1 MVQSLFM
8 RIFRRT
14 HAGAAWILLSLWLS
28 PLLPAQSGSAA
39 VEFFE
44 TKVRPVLAENCFACH
59 TSTKLGGLE
68 MSSRDALIK
77 GGNSGPAIEPGHPER
92 SLLLKAVS
100 HTHERLKMPP
110 QGKLSEERIEDL
122 TAWIRAGAVWPDVPK
137 AQKGDGFQV
146 TEEQRRFWAFQPVR
160 KPEPPAVRAKAAK
173 TPIDRFILAKLEE
186 QALDPAPPAD
196 KRTLLRRAY
205 LDLIG
210 LPPTPDQVRSFLDDN
225 SPRAFAAVVDELL
238 ASPRYGER
246 WGRYWLDVAR
256 YSDDK
261 LNSTQMEPYPNAYR
275 YRDWVIKAF
284 NDDMPYDLF
293 VKAQIAGDFLEGG
306 KNPDLVSGLAFYGL
320 SPQFQDDRIDVTG
333 RGFLGLT
340 VQCAQCH
347 DHKFDPIPTEDYY
360 ALLGVFNSS
369 KIDEFPLADE
379 KVVAEY
385 EKRQKAIAH
394 ERKQLDSFLGTQTNQ
409 LAEVLAGNTASY
421 LEAVWN
427 VLGPRKRDM
436 GEVAR
441 EFFLDEETLDR
452 WVKYLGHSPRDQ
464 PLLDRF
470 DSFLTDDSPEK
481 LRPWAAEM
489 ETLVL
494 DVLREKRRIDKENE
508 IRLGGED
515 TVSKRDEVE
524 MLSLE
529 RDRHFLWR
537 DIGSGQAFEL
547 PVKFE
552 HGILYYSGEE
562 IDRFLPGVWRD
573 HADRLRAKIKQLE
586 DALPR
591 KYPFLHVV
599 HDKDEPKNEHV
610 HIRGSKDNLGA
621 EVPRRFLTI
630 LGGQPLRTGSGR
642 LDLAEAIASPS
653 NPLTARVMVNRIWL
667 QHFGRGLVNTPSNFG
682 QMGER
687 PSHPEL
693 LDYLAARFVESGW
706 SIKAMHRE
714 MMLSAAYAR
723 SSSGIE
729 KNEQVDSDNRL
740 LWRANRRRLDV
751 EALRDTLLN
760 VAGNLDLTPGG
771 EPSLVSDAAN
781 HRRTVYAYVS
791 RRKLDKSLGL
801 FDFPNPNQTS
811 PQRIDTNTPL
821 QGLFFLNS
829 EFVMRQ
835 AERLSDRL
843 LEETG
848 PDDAARIGRAYWLVY
863 GRAPTRQELAIGR
876 EYLKSEDAWPS
887 YTQALL
893 SSNEF
898 LYIQ

>member
-1 MVQSLFM
+1 VSGRLPS
-8 RIFRRT
+8 RINLAALWVFVAPWLVPALAAQT
-14 HAGAAWILLSLWLS
+14 GADAI
-28 PLLPAQSGSAA
+28 
-39 VEFFE
+39 EFFE

-68 MSSRDALIK
+68 MSSRNALIA

-92 SLLLKAVS
+92 SLLLKAVR

-110 QGKLSEERIEDL
+110 QGKLSDERIDDL
-122 TAWIRAGAVWPDVPK
+122 AVWIRDGAVWPDAPLNQ
-137 AQKGDGFQV
+137 AADDFQV
-146 TEEQRRFWAFQPVR
+146 TEEHRRFWAFQPVR
-160 KPEPPAVRAKAAK
+160 PPAPPKVRNRKRAN
-173 TPIDRFILAKLEE
+173 TPIDRYIVARLEE
-186 QALDPAPPAD
+186 KGLAQAPPAD

-205 LDLIG
+205 LDLTG
-210 LPPTPDQVRSFLDDN
+210 LPPTPEQVRAFIQDN
-225 SPRAFAAVVDELL
+225 SHNAFVRVVDKLL

-261 LNSTQMEPYPNAYR
+261 LNSTQMEPYPHAYR

-293 VKAQIAGDFLEGG
+293 VKAQIAGDFLEDG
-306 KNPDLVSGLAFYGL
+306 KNPNLVAGLAFYGL

-360 ALLGVFNSS
+360 ALLGVFNNS
-369 KIDEFPLADE
+369 KVDEFPLAGE
-379 KVVAEY
+379 KAVADY
-385 EKRQKAIAH
+385 KEKSKEIAF
-394 ERKQLDSFLGTQTNQ
+394 EQKQLKEFLGTQARQ
-409 LAEVLAGNTASY
+409 LAEVLAGNTAAY

-427 VLGPRKRDM
+427 VIGPRKRDVA
-436 GEVAR
+436 EVSH
-441 EFFLDEETLDR
+441 EYFLDEETLDR
-452 WVKYLGHSPRDQ
+452 WARYLGGSPRDH

-470 DSFLTDDSPEK
+470 DDFLTDASPGR
-481 LRPWAAEM
+481 LRPWATEM
-489 ETLVL
+489 EALVL
-494 DVLREKRRIDKENE
+494 DVLREKRKIDKENE

-515 TVSKRDEVE
+515 SARKANEVE

-537 DIGSGQAFEL
+537 DMGSAQAFDA
-547 PVKFE
+547 PVDFK
-552 HGILYYSGEE
+552 HGVLYYPGDE
-562 IDRFLPGVWRD
+562 IGRFLPGVWRD
-573 HADRLRAKIKQLE
+573 HADRLRTKIEKLE
-586 DALPR
+586 DVLPE
-591 KYPFLHVV
+591 KYPFLHVL

-630 LGGQPLRTGSGR
+630 LGARPFQKGSGR
-642 LDLAEAIASPS
+642 LELAESIASPE

-667 QHFGRGLVNTPSNFG
+667 NHFGRGLVNTPSNFG

-693 LDYLAARFVESGW
+693 LDYLAARFVEGGW
-706 SIKAMHRE
+706 SIKALHRE
-714 MMLSAAYAR
+714 IMLSATYAL
-723 SSSGIE
+723 SSTSV
-729 KNEQVDSDNRL
+729 KRNEEVDSDNRL

-751 EALRDTLLN
+751 ETLRDSLLK

-811 PQRIDTNTPL
+811 PQRIGTNTPL

-835 AERLSDRL
+835 AERLTDRL
-843 LEETG
+843 LDEAG
-848 PDDAARIGRAYWLVY
+848 QDDVARIRRAYSLVY
-863 GRAPTRQELAIGR
+863 GRAPTKDELAMGR
-876 EYLKSEDAWPS
+876 AYLKAEPNAWPS
-887 YTQALL
+887 YAQALL

>member
-1 MVQSLFM
+1 MNRNPAT
-8 RIFRRT
+8 RIRA
-14 HAGAAWILLSLWLS
+14 AGLSALLCLCLA
-28 PLLPAQSGSAA
+28 PAVLAQSGAEA

-44 TKVRPVLAENCFACH
+44 TRVRPVLAENCFACH
-59 TSTKLGGLE
+59 TSAKLGGLE
-68 MSSRDALIK
+68 MVSRDTLIK
-77 GGNSGPAIEPGHPER
+77 GGSSGPAIEPGHPER

-110 QGKLSEERIEDL
+110 EGKLSDDQLDDI
-122 TAWIRAGAVWPDVPK
+122 TAWIRAGAVWPDASK
-137 AQKGDGFQV
+137 ARGGDDFQV
-146 TEEQRRFWAFQPVR
+146 SDEQRRFWSFQPVR
-160 KPEPPAVRAKAAK
+160 KPAPPKVRNKARAK
-173 TPIDRFILAKLEE
+173 TPIDRFIVARLEE
-186 QALDPAPPAD
+186 KGLEQVPPAD

-205 LDLIG
+205 LDLVG
-210 LPPTPDQVRSFLDDN
+210 LPPTPAQLRAFIEDN
-225 SPRAFAAVVDELL
+225 SPDAFAEVVDELL

-261 LNSTQMEPYPNAYR
+261 LNSTQMEPYPHAYR

-284 NDDMPYDLF
+284 NDDMPYDVF
-293 VKAQIAGDFLEGG
+293 VKAQIAGDFLAGG
-306 KNPDLVSGLAFYGL
+306 KDPNLVAGLAFYGL

-360 ALLGVFNSS
+360 ALLGVFNST
-369 KIDEFPLADE
+369 KVDEFPLAGE
-379 KVVAEY
+379 EVVAEY
-385 EKRQKAIAH
+385 EKKAEDIA
-394 ERKQLDSFLGTQTNQ
+394 EAQEQLNTFLGTQARQ

-421 LEAVWN
+421 LEAVWSI
-427 VLGPRKRDM
+427 LGPRNRNTA
-436 GEVAR
+436 EVAR

-452 WVKYLGHSPRDQ
+452 WVRYLGNLPRDH

-470 DSFLTDDSPEK
+470 DEFLTDDSPDR

-489 ETLVL
+489 ESLLL
-494 DVLREKRRIDKENE
+494 DVLREKRGIDKENE

-515 TVSKRDEVE
+515 SSRKRNEVE

-529 RDRHFLWR
+529 RNRHFLWR
-537 DIGSGQAFEL
+537 DVGSGQAFDS
-547 PVKFE
+547 PVEFE
-552 HGILYYSGEE
+552 HGILYYPGKQ

-573 HADRLRAKIKQLE
+573 HADRLRANIENLE
-586 DALPR
+586 DALPE

-599 HDKDEPKNEHV
+599 HDKDEPSNEYV

-630 LGGQPLRTGSGR
+630 LGGRLFETGSGR
-642 LDLAEAIASPS
+642 LELAESIANSR

-667 QHFGRGLVNTPSNFG
+667 HHFGKGLVNTPSNFG

-693 LDYLAARFVESGW
+693 LDYLAARFVEDGW
-706 SIKAMHRE
+706 SIKALHRE
-714 MMLSAAYAR
+714 IMQSATYALS
-723 SSSGIE
+723 STSVT
-729 KNEQVDSDNRL
+729 KNEEVDSDNRL
-740 LWRANRRRLDV
+740 LWRANRRRLDI
-751 EALRDTLLN
+751 ETLRDSLLL
-760 VAGNLDLTPGG
+760 VSGNLDITPGG
-771 EPSLVSDAAN
+771 EPSLVSDTAN

-811 PQRIDTNTPL
+811 PQRIGTNTPL

-835 AERLSDRL
+835 AERLTDRL
-843 LEETG
+843 LEESG
-848 PDDAARIGRAYWLVY
+848 PDDAARIRRVYWLVY
-863 GRAPTRQELAIGR
+863 GRAPTKEEMAIGR
-876 EYLKSEDAWPS
+876 KYLKSEANAWPNA
-887 YTQALL
+887 QALL

>member
-1 MVQSLFM
+1 MSVSLP
-8 RIFRRT
+8 RGINI
-14 HAGAAWILLSLWLS
+14 AALWVLLALWLVPS
-28 PLLPAQSGSAA
+28 LPAQSGVGA

-68 MSSRDALIK
+68 MSSRDALIR

-100 HTHERLKMPP
+100 HTDERLKMPP
-110 QGKLSEERIEDL
+110 QGKLSDPQVSDL
-122 TAWIRAGAVWPDVPK
+122 AVWIRDGAVWPNALETQGAD
-137 AQKGDGFQV
+137 DFQV
-146 TEEQRRFWAFQPVR
+146 TDEHRRFWAFQPVHTPQL
-160 KPEPPAVRAKAAK
+160 PEVRNHARAK
-173 TPIDRFILAKLEE
+173 TPIDRFIVAQLEE
-186 QALDPAPPAD
+186 KGLAQAPPAD

-205 LDLIG
+205 FDLIG
-210 LPPTPDQVRSFLDDN
+210 LPPTPEQVRAFIENDSQD
-225 SPRAFAAVVDELL
+225 AFAQVVDDLL
-238 ASPRYGER
+238 SSPRYGER

-261 LNSTQMEPYPNAYR
+261 LNSTQMEPYPHAYR

-284 NDDMPYDLF
+284 NEDMPYDLF
-293 VKAQIAGDFLEGG
+293 VKAQIAGDFLEDG
-306 KNPDLVSGLAFYGL
+306 KNPNLVAGLAFYGL

-369 KIDEFPLADE
+369 EVDEFPLADE
-379 KVVAEY
+379 RAVAAY
-385 EKRQKAIAH
+385 TEKAKEITSEQ
-394 ERKQLDSFLGTQTNQ
+394 KQLTEFLGTQARQ
-409 LAEVLAGNTASY
+409 LAEVLAGNTAAY

-427 VLGPRKRDM
+427 VLGPRKR
-436 GEVAR
+436 GVAEVAH
-441 EFFLDEETLDR
+441 EYFLDEETLER
-452 WVKYLGHSPRDQ
+452 WVRYLGSSPRDH
-464 PLLDRF
+464 PLLDGF
-470 DSFLTDDSPEK
+470 SDFLTDGSPDR
-481 LRPWAAEM
+481 LRLWASEM

-494 DVLREKRRIDKENE
+494 DVLREKRKIDKENE
-508 IRLGGED
+508 IRLGGE
-515 TVSKRDEVE
+515 SSARKANEVE

-537 DIGSGQAFEL
+537 DLGSAQAFDA
-547 PVKFE
+547 PADFK
-552 HGILYYSGEE
+552 HGVLYYPGDE
-562 IDRFLPGVWRD
+562 IGRFLPGVWRD
-573 HADRLRAKIKQLE
+573 HADRLRAKIEILE
-586 DALPR
+586 DALPE

-610 HIRGSKDNLGA
+610 HIRGNKDNLGA

-630 LGGQPLRTGSGR
+630 LGGRPFKQGSGR
-642 LDLAEAIASPS
+642 FELAESIAGPD
-653 NPLTARVMVNRIWL
+653 NPLTARVMANRIWL
-667 QHFGRGLVNTPSNFG
+667 NHFGRGLVNTPSNFG

-693 LDYLAARFVESGW
+693 LDYLAARFVEKGW
-706 SIKAMHRE
+706 SIKALHRE
-714 MMLSAAYAR
+714 IMLSATYAL
-723 SSSGIE
+723 SSTSIK
-729 KNEQVDSDNRL
+729 KNEGVDSDNRL

-751 EALRDTLLN
+751 ETLRDSLLK

-771 EPSLVSDAAN
+771 EPALVSDAAN

-791 RRKLDKSLGL
+791 RRKLDKNLGL

-811 PQRIDTNTPL
+811 PQRIGTNTPL

-835 AERLSDRL
+835 AERLADRL
-843 LEETG
+843 LDEVG
-848 PDDAARIGRAYWLVY
+848 QDDAARIRRAYWLVY
-863 GRAPTRQELAIGR
+863 GRAPTKAELTMGR
-876 EYLKSEDAWPS
+876 SYLKAEPNAWPS
-887 YTQALL
+887 YAQALL